1 MTDIHTR
8 THKQTHMHT
17 HTQTHMH
24 SHTHKHT
31 HTQTHTHTHTH
42 KYTHTH
48 TTMHF
53 IFKIDKE
60 NFIFLPVKEKLVT
73 GANQFFARNNM
84 FHVSGKKY

>member
-1 MTDIHTR
+1 
-8 THKQTHMHT
+8 MHT
-17 HTQTHMH
+17 LI
-24 SHTHKHT
+24 
-31 HTQTHTHTHTH
+31 HTQTHTHTHKHTYTH
-42 KYTHTH
+42 IHTNTHTH